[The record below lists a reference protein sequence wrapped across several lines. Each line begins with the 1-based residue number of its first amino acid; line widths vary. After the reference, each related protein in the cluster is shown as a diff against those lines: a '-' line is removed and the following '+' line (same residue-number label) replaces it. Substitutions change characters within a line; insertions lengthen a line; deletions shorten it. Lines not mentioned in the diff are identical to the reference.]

1 MEDIGLSAAELVR
14 VIEEAG
20 LSLGWSRSYQSVLGT
35 SVGVAFRTSG
45 LDEEVDQIAV
55 DPSAADLL
63 AAHISE
69 ASVALGHA
77 PRTAAAYAASWRRL
91 ATIAY
96 RWKLG
101 GGEDPNNRFWETT
114 PDLGDKRTRRLG
126 KTDTSSW
133 RLERPA
139 ETGPES
145 DSTETI
151 LVELASGTAT
161 LVLPKATTDAELAE
175 VARAVLGFQPHTP
188 EQRH

>member
-20 LSLGWSRSYQSVLGT
+20 EALGWGRSYQSVLGT

-55 DPSAADLL
+55 DPAAIEEL
-63 AAHISE
+63 ANQIAE
-69 ASVALGHA
+69 ASIALGHA

-114 PDLGDKRTRRLG
+114 PDLDDKRTRRLG

-139 ETGPES
+139 ETEPES
-145 DSTETI
+145 DSETI
-151 LVELASGTAT
+151 VVELPSGRVT

-175 VARAVLGFQPHTP
+175 VARAVLGFQPRTP

>member
-1 MEDIGLSAAELVR
+1 MEDIRLSAAELVR

-35 SVGVAFRTSG
+35 SVGVAFRTSD

-63 AAHISE
+63 AARISE

-101 GGEDPNNRFWETT
+101 GGEDPNSQFWATT

-139 ETGPES
+139 ETEPES
-145 DSTETI
+145 DSETI
-151 LVELASGTAT
+151 VVELPSGRAT
-161 LVLPKATTDAELAE
+161 VVLPKATTDAELAE

>member
-1 MEDIGLSAAELVR
+1 MEDIRLSAAELVR

-45 LDEEVDQIAV
+45 LDEEADQIAV
-55 DPSAADLL
+55 DPAATEEL
-63 AAHISE
+63 ANQIAETSI
-69 ASVALGHA
+69 ALGRS

-91 ATIAY
+91 ATIACK
-96 RWKLG
+96 WKLG
-101 GGEDPNNRFWETT
+101 GGEDPNTRFWEDT

-145 DSTETI
+145 DSETI
-151 LVELASGTAT
+151 VVELPSGRAI
-161 LVLPKATTDAELAE
+161 VALPKATTDAELAE

>member
-1 MEDIGLSAAELVR
+1 MEGTRLSAAELVR

-20 LSLGWSRSYQSVLGT
+20 LSLGWSRSYQSILAT
-35 SVGVAFRTSG
+35 SVGVAFRTSD
-45 LDEEVDQIAV
+45 LDEEADQIAV
-55 DPSAADLL
+55 DPAAIEEL
-63 AAHISE
+63 ANQIAETSI
-69 ASVALGHA
+69 ALGHA

-91 ATIAY
+91 ATIASK
-96 RWKLG
+96 WKLG

-126 KTDTSSW
+126 KTDTTSW

-139 ETGPES
+139 ETEPES

-151 LVELASGTAT
+151 VVELASGRASV
-161 LVLPKATTDAELAE
+161 LLPKATTSDELLE

-188 EQRH
+188 EERH

>member
-1 MEDIGLSAAELVR
+1 MEDIRLSAAELVR

-35 SVGVAFRTSG
+35 SVGVAFRTSD

-63 AAHISE
+63 AARISE

-101 GGEDPNNRFWETT
+101 GGEDPNSQFWATT

-151 LVELASGTAT
+151 VVELASGTAT